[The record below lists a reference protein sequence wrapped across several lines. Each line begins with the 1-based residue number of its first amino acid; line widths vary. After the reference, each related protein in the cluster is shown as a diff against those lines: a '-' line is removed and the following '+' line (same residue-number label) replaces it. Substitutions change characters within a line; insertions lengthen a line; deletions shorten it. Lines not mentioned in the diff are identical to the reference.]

1 MRILLLFI
9 VLLCGQSCSKPIARM
24 PVSVQSGLNITK
36 SINLNQKI
44 KDREEKLI
52 KNIIKRDTL
61 NQYLNAGSGFWY
73 YYTQKDSIASV
84 KPTFGDVVN
93 FDYTLKNINNKYIYN
108 PSKFKNQE
116 YKIDKEE
123 LFFGLREAVKLLQK
137 GESATFL
144 IPSHLAFG
152 FYGDLEKIGSNT
164 PIISEVTVNS
174 ISKNNNQN

>member
-9 VLLCGQSCSKPIARM
+9 VPFLGLSCSKPIARM

-44 KDREEKLI
+44 KAREEKLI
-52 KNIIKRDTL
+52 KRIIKEDTI
-61 NQYLNAGSGFWY
+61 NEYLNTGSGFWY
-73 YYTQKDSIASV
+73 YYTNKDSITSP
-84 KPTFGDVVN
+84 KPAFGDFVN
-93 FDYTLKNINNKYIYN
+93 FDYTLKDINNKYIYN
-108 PSKFKNQE
+108 PVKFKNQK
-116 YKIDKEE
+116 YQIDKEE
-123 LFFGLREAVKLLQK
+123 LFFGLREALKLLQK

-174 ISKNNNQN
+174 ISKNNN